1 MSFSPSTMRNSARSG
16 EVIPYLTAM
25 RMQTAERV
33 PRAADNETRIA
44 DMSRMTQVCLHI
56 QNELIPW
63 LRSIRPVRVDVFEL
77 DDYVETFNPPVDDQD
92 RLPSAS
98 LARSRSSRSQ
108 CHFIT
113 WVPPV
118 DVRQLIQ
125 WTQASDSLQFLFKK
139 DLATCGSDHNLFSL
153 LEDSAMLSV
162 SKV

>member
-16 EVIPYLTAM
+16 EVIPYSTAM

-63 LRSIRPVRVDVFEL
+63 LRSIRPVPVDVFEL

-113 WVPPV
+113 
-118 DVRQLIQ
+118 
-125 WTQASDSLQFLFKK
+125 
-139 DLATCGSDHNLFSL
+139 
-153 LEDSAMLSV
+153 
-162 SKV
+162 